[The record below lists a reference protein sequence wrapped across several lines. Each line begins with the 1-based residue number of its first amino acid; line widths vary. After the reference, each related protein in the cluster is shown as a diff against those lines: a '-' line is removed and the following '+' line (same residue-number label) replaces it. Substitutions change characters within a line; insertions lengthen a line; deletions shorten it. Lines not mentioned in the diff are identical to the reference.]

1 MDYLSYDLVEEVV
14 SYLPRPDVETVS
26 RVAGRSSALDNWSVI
41 SDDQLERRF
50 LLDIYVYLQG
60 FEREEKKEEMSPR
73 IRICVQK

>member
-1 MDYLSYDLVEEVV
+1 MDHLSYDLVEEVV
-14 SYLPRPDVETVS
+14 SYLPRPDVETIA

-60 FEREEKKEEMSPR
+60 FE
-73 IRICVQK
+73 